1 MKKRILALLLSMTLV
16 LTTGT
21 LTFAEDSAENIST
34 EQSSGNTSSQ
44 RVTEGQNTTT
54 VENVKN
60 SENGMSSS
68 TNSINPEQQVR
79 AVSTENTIGPQVGD
93 TVWIKSGSKI
103 YKSTE
108 GKDEYT
114 VWFQHEIKIKN
125 IIYDGNGKPE
135 WYEFEVQDWATGFL
149 KNYSYIKVDDTFAS
163 EDEDTDS
170 KECNCE
176 NPPENL
182 AEHADSCPRKQYVKR
197 LITNE
202 NGQYKTA
209 KTIYADWKNYDEA
222 TQTDI
227 LNMLEAYVKTTY
239 DELMEM
245 VKGFRFENFE
255 GKLENGV
262 NVTVYAGMDA
272 FPEGT
277 TMRVSKASVQK
288 SEIQNL
294 VSENAE
300 ILKIV
305 AADIDFGCQP
315 KNSVS
320 VSIDIPDKEMPK
332 NANMYY
338 VIHMATQGPEFV
350 TSAYLN
356 SAGKGQTIPF
366 TAESF
371 STYVVVLVNN
381 KYQAELMRDV
391 LKNDIQYTVKTLKAN
406 LFDYDAAKLNTELVK
421 AGGGNKGFVFPE
433 VTNSLKVDN
442 IGINLGGS
450 TAKQGILETTLQKG
464 FPVFKY
470 LDGNGGEETGKILF
484 DPETTVNGKD
494 IYENVDFEFIYDNTN
509 GYYTYNSAWNHAQ
522 LNDSKDRV
530 ELYADTLSMTN
541 EFVAVANLSQYSNP
555 NQMEN
560 INKETNRFKST
571 IHTTN
576 EIDPFVCF
584 SISETNASEV
594 QNIRVRAKITK
605 KGESSFDSNFTIY
618 FSKTD
623 STYQEGQT
631 ISAKY
636 TSNGEWIDFVF
647 DTTTCENWSGKI
659 NGIRLDPIQDN
670 EDSLKNSTFE
680 FEVAWVQLDSKETT
694 TDYRYGGYYPFS
706 DIRDSVPG
714 RADQFNLDMWKAAV
728 QEDSKGRA
736 FASRAIFNTDAD
748 GTRQDHLAFGT
759 VLEQDFYIPVS
770 GKTDFGNDIVFEF
783 TGDDDLWVF
792 VDDQLVLDIGGGHTP
807 VTGSIN
813 FTEGTN
819 YVNNAVQVTGYDS
832 PTDENTQ
839 KQQNGTLEAA
849 LCAPGMHTLKIFYME
864 RHSGVSNCLMK
875 FNLPL
880 VPSGA
885 VEVSKSVQDQNDTA
899 INTLNDVAFT
909 FEISGTLQ
917 NSTGESLNF
926 ANLSYTVFD
935 TATGTT
941 TTKYTDDSCHFQ
953 LTATQT
959 AYFDIPENYKVNV
972 KEITSALPDT
982 TIYGYE
988 WINNYVI
995 LEKDGKVQEKTEI
1008 TLQKGESYRY
1018 NFVNIYDPL
1027 YGNLIITKAG
1037 ISASDYA
1044 DSADQQSNVFR
1055 IEGESITGEVISLEL
1070 VLVGNESKV
1079 IKDLPVGN
1087 YKVTEITDWSWRY
1100 TLQEIT
1106 IEKDQSATSDLENK
1120 KISFKLTSQ
1129 GEHVTFTNARDND
1142 NWLSGDTHCR
1152 NWWGN
1157 NGNVKKTS
1165 VTSQN
1170 D

>member
-1 MKKRILALLLSMTLV
+1 MTLI

-21 LTFAEDSAENIST
+21 LTFAEDSAENINT
-34 EQSSGNTSSQ
+34 EQSSGNTISQ
-44 RVTEGQNTTT
+44 TAIEGQNTTT
-54 VENVKN
+54 VENTTN
-60 SENGMSSS
+60 PENGTSSS
-68 TNSINPEQQVR
+68 QESRNSEQQVQV
-79 AVSTENTIGPQVGD
+79 ASTENTTEPQVGD

-103 YKSTE
+103 YKSTD
-108 GKDEYT
+108 GKDAYT
-114 VWFQHEIKIKN
+114 VWFRHEIKIKN
-125 IIYDGNGKPE
+125 IIYDGNEKPV

-149 KNYSYIKVDDTFAS
+149 KNYSYIKVEDTSVS
-163 EDEDTDS
+163 EDEDTNS
-170 KECNCE
+170 KDCNCE

-182 AEHADSCPRKQYVKR
+182 AEHADSCPRKQYVKS

-227 LNMLEAYVKTTY
+227 LNMLEAYLKTTY

-245 VKGFRFENFE
+245 VKGFCFENFE

-262 NVTVYAGMDA
+262 SVTVSAGMDA

-277 TMRVSKASVQK
+277 TMSVSKASVQK

-294 VSENAE
+294 ISENAE
-300 ILKIV
+300 ILGIV

-320 VSIDIPDKEMPK
+320 VSIDIPAEEMPQ

-338 VIHMATQGPEFV
+338 VIHMGTQGPEFV

-356 SAGKGQTIPF
+356 STGKGQTIPF

-381 KYQAELMRDV
+381 KYQANLMRNV
-391 LKNDIQYTVKTLKAN
+391 LTDDAQYTIKTLKAN

-421 AGGGNKGFVFPE
+421 AGGGSKGFVFPA
-433 VTNSLKVDN
+433 VTNSLNPDD

-450 TAKQGILETTLQKG
+450 TAKQGILKNKLQNG
-464 FPVFKY
+464 LPVFNY
-470 LDGNGGEETGKILF
+470 LGKDGGVETGKILF
-484 DPETTVNGKD
+484 DPETTVDGKD
-494 IYENVDFEFIYDNTN
+494 IYENVDFEFIYDKTN

-522 LNDSKDRV
+522 LNDSKDTV
-530 ELYADTLSMTN
+530 ELYADTLSMAN
-541 EFVAVANLSQYSNP
+541 EFVAVADLSQYSNP

-560 INKETNRFKST
+560 INIETNRFKST

-584 SISETNASEV
+584 PISVTDATKV
-594 QNIRVRAKITK
+594 KNIRVRAKITK
-605 KGESSFDSNFTIY
+605 ADESSFDSNFTIY

-631 ISAKY
+631 ITANY

-647 DTTTCENWSGKI
+647 DTTTCKNWSGEI

-670 EDSLKNSTFE
+670 KDSLKNSTFE
-680 FEVAWVQLDSKETT
+680 FEVAWVQLDEKNATGN
-694 TDYRYGGYYPFS
+694 DYRNGGYYPFS

-714 RADQFNLDMWKAAV
+714 RADQFHLDTWKAAV
-728 QEDSKGRA
+728 QEDSKGTA
-736 FASRAIFNTDAD
+736 FASRAIFNTVT
-748 GTRQDHLAFGT
+748 GSNTQDHLAFGT
-759 VLEQDFYIPVS
+759 VIEQDFYIPVS
-770 GKTDFGNDIVFEF
+770 GQTDFGDDIVFEF

-819 YVNNAVQVTGYDS
+819 YVEKAVQVTGYDS
-832 PTDENTQ
+832 PIDENTQ
-839 KQQNGTLEAA
+839 EQQNGTLEAA
-849 LCAPGMHTLKIFYME
+849 LCAPGKHTLKIFYME

-885 VEVSKSVQDQNDTA
+885 VEVSKAVQDQNGTA

-917 NSTGESLNF
+917 NATGESLDF

-935 TATGTT
+935 TADGTT
-941 TTKYTDDSCHFQ
+941 TTKYTGDSCQFV

-972 KEITSALPDT
+972 KEIALPDT
-982 TIYGYE
+982 IARGYK
-988 WINNYVI
+988 WIENTVT
-995 LEKDGKVQEKTEI
+995 LEKDGKVQTQENTEI
-1008 TLQKGESYRY
+1008 TIQKGESYRY

-1027 YGNLIITKAG
+1027 YGNLTITK
-1037 ISASDYA
+1037 DYA

-1055 IEGESITGEVISLEL
+1055 IEGQSITGEEISLEL

-1087 YKVTEITDWSWRY
+1087 YTVTEITDWSWRY
-1100 TLQEIT
+1100 TLQKIA
-1106 IEKDQSATSDLENK
+1106 IEKDQSAIMELNNK
-1120 KISFKLTSQ
+1120 KISFNLTSQ
-1129 GEHVTFTNARDND
+1129 GEHITFTNARDND

-1152 NWWGN
+1152 NWWGD
-1157 NGNVKKTS
+1157 NGNVKRIASTS
-1165 VTSQN
+1165 KN
-1170 D
+1170 N